1 MKSDRRGSWYLLTG
15 TVIGLAA
22 GLFYAWV
29 ISPVQYVDAPPYAL
43 RAGFKDDYRVLVA
56 AAYLYS
62 GDLLRAQDR
71 LAQLKDDN
79 PAQSLALQAQ
89 QAMADGH
96 PEEEVRALGLLT
108 LALAQ
113 GITPQPSLGPAD
125 LTITGNPPAKEI
137 TPTPQSFEPIENPAA
152 SPATSPTPG
161 TGLLLQDMSLICNP
175 DLSMP
180 MLEVQV
186 QDSNGQPI
194 PSVEFV
200 VTWEG
205 GEEHFVTGS
214 NPELGSGYGD
224 YQMTPGVLYTLGLAS
239 GGRIANDLIAA
250 ECLSEDQANYWGSWR
265 LTLVQP

>member
-15 TVIGLAA
+15 TVIGIAA
-22 GLFYAWV
+22 GLLYSWV

-43 RAGFKDDYRVLVA
+43 RAGFKDDYRALVA

-113 GITPQPSLGPAD
+113 GITPQPSPSSPDSIATD
-125 LTITGNPPAKEI
+125 SPPAREI
-137 TPTPQSFEPIENPAA
+137 TPTPQYFEPIENPAVSPGS
-152 SPATSPTPG
+152 SPAPA
-161 TGLLLQDMSLICNP
+161 TGLLLQDMSLICDT
-175 DLSMP
+175 DLTMP

-186 QDSNGQPI
+186 QDAEGQPL

-205 GEEHFVTGS
+205 GEERFLTGS
-214 NPELGSGYGD
+214 NPELNPGYVD
-224 YQMTPGVLYTLGLAS
+224 FQMTPGVIYNLALAS
-239 GGRIANDLIAA
+239 GGQIANDLIAA
-250 ECLSEDQANYWGSWR
+250 ECVSEDQANYWGSWM

>member
-1 MKSDRRGSWYLLTG
+1 MKTDRRGSWYLLTG

-22 GLFYAWV
+22 GLFYSWV

-43 RAGFKDDYRVLVA
+43 RAGFKDDYRALVA

-71 LAQLKDDN
+71 LAQLKDDK

-113 GITPQPSLGPAD
+113 GITPQPSPGSAD
-125 LTITGNPPAKEI
+125 LIATGRPPAKGI
-137 TPTPQSFEPIENPAA
+137 TPTPQYFEPIENPDLPPGI
-152 SPATSPTPG
+152 SPAPA

-175 DLSMP
+175 DLTTP

-186 QDSNGQPI
+186 QDSNNQPF

-205 GEEHFVTGS
+205 GEEHFLTGAK
-214 NPELGSGYGD
+214 PELGPGYGD
-224 YQMTPGVLYTLGLAS
+224 FQMTPGVIYTLALAS
-239 GGRIANDLIAA
+239 GEQIANDLIAA
-250 ECLSEDQANYWGSWR
+250 ECVSEDQANYWGSWM

>member
-15 TVIGLAA
+15 AVLGIAA
-22 GLFYAWV
+22 GLLYAWV
-29 ISPVQYVDAPPYAL
+29 ISPVQYIDAPPYAL
-43 RAGFKDDYRVLVA
+43 RAGFKDDYRALVA

-71 LAQLKDDN
+71 LVQLKDDN

-113 GITPQPSLGPAD
+113 GITPQPSP
-125 LTITGNPPAKEI
+125 NPPDLMATNDPTAREI
-137 TPTPQSFEPIENPAA
+137 TPTPQYFEPIENPALSPEI
-152 SPATSPTPG
+152 SPATE
-161 TGLLLQDMSLICNP
+161 LQLQDMSLICNP
-175 DLSMP
+175 DLTMP
-180 MLEVQV
+180 LLQVQV
-186 QDSNGQPI
+186 QDSNGQTLQP
-194 PSVEFV
+194 VELV

-214 NPELGSGYGD
+214 NPQLGPGYGD
-224 YQMTPGVLYTLGLAS
+224 FQITPGVIYTLDLAS
-239 GGRIANDLIAA
+239 GGQIAKDLIAA
-250 ECLSEDQANYWGSWR
+250 ECLSVDQASYWGSWM
-265 LTLVQP
+265 LTLIQP